1 MKEKRINI
9 WIMII
14 TGITLVL
21 GAVACDAVG
30 LAATDTP
37 EPTDE
42 IPIVVSEG
50 GVVSEGNLEPEEFR
64 YLGFAVPGEVAEILV
79 VKGDRVEAGEVLARL
94 DGGEESQAAI
104 STAELELEQAQQA
117 LDELERLSDLTLIE
131 ARTNLI
137 AARQALVEAERAWE
151 GIDTD
156 EFAEE
161 LENAEVDVAETQEAL
176 QDAEQDYKP
185 YADLPEDNQERQDK
199 QDELEEARDE
209 YQRAVRARDDLV
221 NQRDLAEAN
230 LDQAQASLDEAQHQ
244 LDLVQNG
251 PDQSQ
256 VSLLEMRIAAAQAQ
270 ISAAQAALDSLELT
284 APFDGVVYDANIL
297 LNELVPTGNW
307 AFILVD
313 DSQWY
318 VRTNDLTELE
328 VVQVEVGQAVTLL
341 PDSLPDLELSG
352 EVVDIS
358 QTFNAQGGDILY
370 DVLVKIDSLDSRLRW
385 GMTFEVN
392 FTE

>member
-1 MKEKRINI
+1 VYKRQKE
-9 WIMII
+9 
-14 TGITLVL
+14 
-21 GAVACDAVG
+21 
-30 LAATDTP
+30 
-37 EPTDE
+37 
-42 IPIVVSEG
+42 
-50 GVVSEGNLEPEEFR
+50 
-64 YLGFAVPGEVAEILV
+64 
-79 VKGDRVEAGEVLARL
+79 
-94 DGGEESQAAI
+94 
-104 STAELELEQAQQA
+104 
-117 LDELERLSDLTLIE
+117 
-131 ARTNLI
+131 
-137 AARQALVEAERAWE
+137 
-151 GIDTD
+151 
-156 EFAEE
+156 
-161 LENAEVDVAETQEAL
+161 
-176 QDAEQDYKP
+176 
-185 YADLPEDNQERQDK
+185 
-199 QDELEEARDE
+199 DELEEARDE

-358 QTFNAQGGDILY
+358 QTFNVQGGDILY
-370 DVLVKIDSLDSRLRW
+370 DVLVKLDSLDPRLRW

-392 FTE
+392 FME